1 MGSSPGHQRPPCSR
15 ALRPPLQ
22 SVSVR
27 NAPVLLHQDKGSHS
41 RSAAMTTRGR
51 IFQSWKLLNPRALG
65 RLWGASTATWGGQ
78 LPASEAFYP
87 LSIFRGSAILSAATS
102 VFPEATLEEE
112 TKALG
117 GVHREACVAESG
129 TGSRSLYIV
138 GEMTT
143 QQVVEGND
151 CLNLSQKTAPQH
163 TRIHPSTQGKFS
175 RTWRGH

>member
-1 MGSSPGHQRPPCSR
+1 MGSSPGHQRAPCSR

-27 NAPVLLHQDKGSHS
+27 NAPVLLHWDKGSHS

-117 GVHREACVAESG
+117 G
-129 TGSRSLYIV
+129 TQRSLCGWVWDRI
-138 GEMTT
+138 
-143 QQVVEGND
+143 QVSLRSWGND
-151 CLNLSQKTAPQH
+151 YSTGCWRKWLSQPQPENCSPTH
-163 TRIHPSTQGKFS
+163 RIHPSTQGKFS